1 MPQSV
6 WVKTGT
12 LQWWCDWKPHKWVD
26 VRVALEQF
34 TGHDGAR
41 DSILFVY
48 YMVHE
53 EKKVLGG
60 AGHGGWGCP
69 EPRQASTRS
78 LLTAVLACGDRV
90 PLSGGQMCGGPT
102 EPSPQSELLTGSR
115 VSAEKPLTLPGLGF
129 EPSQSE
135 SQVPLFS
142 SKMEAGFCS

>member
-41 DSILFVY
+41 DSILFIY

-53 EKKVLGG
+53 EKKVRGG
-60 AGHGGWGCP
+60 ARHDRWGCP
-69 EPRQASTRS
+69 WEGEYREGVPRGTQSRGWGALTQPQVP
-78 LLTAVLACGDRV
+78 LVTAVLTCGDRV
-90 PLSGGQMCGGPT
+90 PVSGGQVCGGHAAM
-102 EPSPQSELLTGSR
+102 SVQAADRLSCCR
-115 VSAEKPLTLPGLGF
+115 
-129 EPSQSE
+129 
-135 SQVPLFS
+135 
-142 SKMEAGFCS
+142 